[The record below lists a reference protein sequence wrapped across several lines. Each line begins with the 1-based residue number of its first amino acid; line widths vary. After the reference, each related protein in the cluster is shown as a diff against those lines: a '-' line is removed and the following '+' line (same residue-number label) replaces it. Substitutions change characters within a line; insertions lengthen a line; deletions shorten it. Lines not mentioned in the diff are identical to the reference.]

1 MLSSVAF
8 ALDRLGFRRLVA
20 AVASIAY
27 PGRRFTVD
35 ADGCWV
41 NCQVGGTIVSPA
53 IHTQSLASTRAIV
66 LDHWCY
72 RYTPKAGDIVLDVG
86 AGIGEEAV
94 VMSPLVGPG
103 GRIVSIEAQ
112 PTVFRCLER
121 TIALSQLANVRAIHC
136 AVADKPGTARISDDH
151 IASSIL
157 SGEGS
162 EVPQRMI
169 DEIAADLPAIDL
181 LRMNIE
187 GAEKLAIHAIP
198 WAKVRNAVI
207 SCHDFAGIPSKAE
220 VLEVLQQQGFEV
232 TTRAAPEGM
241 PWLRDYLYASQVE
254 SQPARTSDQRIV
266 P

>member
-8 ALDRLGFRRLVA
+8 ALDRLGLRRLVA
-20 AVASIAY
+20 ALASNAY

-35 ADGCWV
+35 ADGFWV
-41 NCQVGGTIVSPA
+41 NGEAACTIVSPA
-53 IHTQSLASTRAIV
+53 IHTQSLASIRAIV

-86 AGIGEEAV
+86 AGIGEEAM
-94 VMSPLVGPG
+94 VMSPLVEPN
-103 GRIVSIEAQ
+103 GRIISIEAQ

-121 TIALSQLANVRAIHC
+121 TIALSRLTNVRAIHC
-136 AVADKPGTARISDDH
+136 AVADKPGTARISDGH
-151 IASSIL
+151 IASSIM

-162 EVPQRMI
+162 EVPQRTI

-198 WAKVRNAVI
+198 WAKIRNAVI

-220 VLEVLQQQGFEV
+220 VLEVLRQQGFEV
-232 TTRAAPEGM
+232 TTRAALEGM
-241 PWLRDYLYASQVE
+241 PWLRDYLYASRAE
-254 SQPARTSDQRIV
+254 SQPGRTSDQRAV